1 MLVLIV
7 LSLRAGAYLLN
18 SRDSRISLLVGIA
31 RCRQRLL
38 QVLYL
43 ARVLQLGLDLADAV
57 QVLLGRDERALQQV
71 VEIVQLLL
79 EGLGPVRWDL
89 FDYTTRD
96 SNPAVDETLARARV
110 GREREKESQWRARTI
125 DMLVQHQLA
134 ERVAHAIRVLFVDRA
149 LVVADQLVALLLA
162 RSLARALDLHHS
174 LLLFENLA
182 RVVVEAT
189 AEIRHRR
196 KEADGARAS
205 TEQAN
210 VDISAGVVGSRHQ
223 LRRLWFLR
231 LLPLLG
237 LWRRLQGGRLGCG
250 LLWRSVGGLGQARR
264 RCCRSRCAKTEVRRW

>member
-1 MLVLIV
+1 MHSGARQRTLLGIATDGQLAHLEEELANRGFLLGLQQCFDEHLVGTLVLHSTPSKHAGSHRA

-96 SNPAVDETLARARV
+96 SNPAVDETLAR
-110 GREREKESQWRARTI
+110 ERRRANG
-125 DMLVQHQLA
+125 
-134 ERVAHAIRVLFVDRA
+134 A
-149 LVVADQLVALLLA
+149 LVPSTCSYSTSWLSESHMPYGSSSLTVLWWWPISWL
-162 RSLARALDLHHS
+162 RSSWREAW
-174 LLLFENLA
+174 
-182 RVVVEAT
+182 RV
-189 AEIRHRR
+189 R
-196 KEADGARAS
+196 S
-205 TEQAN
+205 
-210 VDISAGVVGSRHQ
+210 ISIT
-223 LRRLWFLR
+223 
-231 LLPLLG
+231 
-237 LWRRLQGGRLGCG
+237 
-250 LLWRSVGGLGQARR
+250 
-264 RCCRSRCAKTEVRRW
+264 RCCSSRIWLE